1 MFSQKSDDV
10 CEYYT
15 IQKAKRQVFIIETLN
30 KKEYCFFINFVSSRN
45 WETRK
50 TKIEVKKR

>member
-10 CEYYT
+10 CEHYT

-30 KKEYCFFINFVSSRN
+30 KKEYCFFIKVVSFRN
-45 WETRK
+45 RKAARK
-50 TKIEVKKR
+50 TKNRG